1 MMIYMQLIAA
11 ENLIN
16 YQKVK
21 KLTKFSLIQLN
32 TGCDPKKSF
41 EVLKKYITKAAKSG
55 SKFVCTPETTNI
67 MEVRNSELFKKIYT
81 EKEDIYLEKILGLAK
96 DLKIWINLGSWI
108 LKDKKNKA
116 VNRTI
121 LINPDGLIHARYDKI
136 HLFDVEISEKEKYL
150 ESKTYISGNKAVV
163 TKTPFGS
170 LGLSICYDLR
180 FPYLYRDLARN
191 GAEIIFVPSA
201 FTYETGKVHW
211 HSLLKA
217 RAIET
222 GSYIIAPAQEGIH
235 ENKRRTYGHSLVIDP
250 WGKIIAEKKRGIGV
264 MDFNIDLKRVKN
276 ARSKI
281 PSILA
286 NNKYKI
292 SSN

>member
-1 MMIYMQLIAA
+1 M
-11 ENLIN
+11 
-16 YQKVK
+16 
-21 KLTKFSLIQLN
+21 
-32 TGCDPKKSF
+32 
-41 EVLKKYITKAAKSG
+41 
-55 SKFVCTPETTNI
+55 
-67 MEVRNSELFKKIYT
+67 
-81 EKEDIYLEKILGLAK
+81 
-96 DLKIWINLGSWI
+96 
-108 LKDKKNKA
+108 
-116 VNRTI
+116 
-121 LINPDGLIHARYDKI
+121 
-136 HLFDVEISEKEKYL
+136 
-150 ESKTYISGNKAVV
+150 
-163 TKTPFGS
+163 
-170 LGLSICYDLR
+170 
-180 FPYLYRDLARN
+180 
-191 GAEIIFVPSA
+191 PSA